1 VYKVEADECSHS
13 FKSRGSKQDS
23 DDTSAKQPDK
33 ANTESVKEGTS
44 KVHIEYSCQGMRK
57 TN

>member
-1 VYKVEADECSHS
+1 MYQVEVSERAYS
-13 FKSRGSKQDS
+13 FESRVSKQDS

-57 TN
+57 TY